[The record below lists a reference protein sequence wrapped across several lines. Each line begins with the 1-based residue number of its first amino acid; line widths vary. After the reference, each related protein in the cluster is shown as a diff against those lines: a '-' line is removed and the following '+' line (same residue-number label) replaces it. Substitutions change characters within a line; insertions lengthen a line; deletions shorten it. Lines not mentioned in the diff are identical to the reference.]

1 MSGHDDGRPAGPA
14 AGPPPGRPP
23 AGHAPPEL
31 SPGRLP
37 PVRSRPDLPP
47 LGLPSPGLP
56 SPGPSLPGHPPLGPS
71 VPGHLPLGRPLP
83 GRPRSGPAPSDHP
96 PVSPRRALV
105 TGAGGFIG
113 ANLCRRLLREGHA
126 VHAVL
131 RPGSDPWRLEGVL
144 ADLAV
149 HRLDLRDTGAV
160 RAVLDAVRP
169 DWVFHLAAHGAYS
182 WQTDAD
188 TIFTTNAEAT
198 GGLVDLAGAGA
209 FEAFVQAGS
218 TAEYGPGDRPARESD
233 PERPRGSYA
242 VSKAAATR
250 YARTVAVERGAHIV
264 TLRLGTAYGPW
275 EDPQRLMPTLA
286 VFGLGRRLPPLT
298 DPRTVRDFVFVDDAC
313 EAFARA
319 AAATHLDRGTVL
331 NVGSGT
337 PTSLADLVELVRAE
351 LGIDERPG
359 WSTMAPR
366 AWDAALCVADCSR
379 GRRLLGWR
387 PRRDLAGGF
396 RALVDWLGREGGPGA
411 RYAREVGAP
420 PR

>member
-1 MSGHDDGRPAGPA
+1 MSGHDDGRPVDPA

-23 AGHAPPEL
+23 AGHAPPDQSRL
-31 SPGRLP
+31 DQLPSDSPP
-37 PVRSRPDLPP
+37 PGRSRPDLPSP
-47 LGLPSPGLP
+47 ARLP
-56 SPGPSLPGHPPLGPS
+56 PGHP
-71 VPGHLPLGRPLP
+71 
-83 GRPRSGPAPSDHP
+83 PSDHP
-96 PVSPRRALV
+96 PSDRVPASPRRALV

-126 VHAVL
+126 VHAVV
-131 RPGSDPWRLEGVL
+131 RPGSDPWRLEGIL
-144 ADLAV
+144 ADIAV
-149 HRLDLRDTGAV
+149 HRIDLRDTGAV
-160 RAVLDAVRP
+160 RTVLDAVRP

-286 VFGLGRRLPPLT
+286 VFGLNRRLPPLT

-359 WSTMAPR
+359 WSTMEPR
-366 AWDAALCVADCSR
+366 TWDAALCVADCSR

-411 RYAREVGAP
+411 RYAWEVGAP